1 MTLYRRWRR
10 RLQGASPS
18 SSSFH
23 GFTFGAYRRAA
34 EQAQGLVRFFYLF
47 VLYQLTL
54 TSIHLW
60 GQASNA
66 SAIEPLW
73 PLFWVEFLPRPAA
86 FAIAICTA
94 LAAGLVGFLAT
105 EQRLA
110 RVMVFVGYLLL
121 NGLQN
126 SFGKINHGDH
136 AMIAVA
142 FVLIWLPARPAP
154 GSRNTVTYT
163 HLYLTAIGAAQV
175 MVGLFYTMSGLWK
188 VYFGVQQLLAGEINT
203 FHPHALATLV
213 AFRLLQTRQES
224 ILGWLIVAQPLLG
237 WPLHMG
243 ALYLEL
249 GALMAAFRPPLHR
262 VWGVGLLLFH
272 LATWLLMEIP
282 FLPSMVLIG
291 LFFVQAPLA
300 PATFDWRTVLHQLPG
315 LGMFV
320 SWVARRV
327 GA

>member
-1 MTLYRRWRR
+1 MTLYRRLRR
-10 RLQGASPS
+10 RLQGAPSPS
-18 SSSFH
+18 SH
-23 GFTFGAYRRAA
+23 IFTFTAYRRAA
-34 EQAQGLVRFFYLF
+34 EQAHHLVRFFYLF
-47 VLYQLTL
+47 VLYQFTL

-60 GQASNA
+60 RQASNA
-66 SAIEPLW
+66 GAIEPLW
-73 PLFWVEFLPRPAA
+73 PVFWVEFLPRPAA
-86 FAIAICTA
+86 FAIAICIA
-94 LAAGLVGFLAT
+94 LAAGLAGLLAT

-142 FVLIWLPARPAP
+142 FVLIWLPHQPAS
-154 GSRNTVTYT
+154 GNRNSVTHT
-163 HLYLTAIGAAQV
+163 HLYLSVFGAAQV

-188 VYFGVQQLLAGEINT
+188 VYVGAQQLLVGEINT
-203 FHPHALATLV
+203 FHPYALATLV
-213 AFRLLQTRQES
+213 AFRLLQTGQEG
-224 ILGWLIVAQPLLG
+224 ILGWLIVANPLVG

-262 VWGVGLLLFH
+262 IWGVGLLLFH

-282 FLPSMVLIG
+282 FLPSMVLMG
-291 LFFVQAPLA
+291 LFFVQSPLA
-300 PATFDWRTVLHQLPG
+300 PATFDWRAVLPLLPG
-315 LGMFV
+315 LGIFV
-320 SWVARRV
+320 SGVARRA